1 MGNTRN
7 EDKRW
12 PGMKKQPK
20 FGNRKPKKRTYG
32 PFSLKAKI
40 KPGLSDYQK
49 QTMNKFMAVRE
60 GETIEQW
67 KKRTSRRRV
76 KEIDEIEELAIRHPL
91 RVIQRKRAKQSI
103 ETKNK
108 YIKVQPVHREFDFM
122 RYYGIVINFF
132 SIKYGIRKEDLEVG
146 FYFYTNIPF
155 TRDRFNNCMVLMTGT
170 NAGKLNRWLKDGLLE
185 EIIHNKKQ
193 FNGPDKPE
201 RTFLYKLTNVYVDKL
216 TNIYRVLGKMEG
228 IRMYKQSVLTP
239 LSPEEKKMINDMN
252 DEIMDIQTGRKPQEL
267 IIPPKL

>member
-7 EDKRW
+7 EDKKW
-12 PGMKKQPK
+12 KGMKKQPK
-20 FGNRKPKKRTYG
+20 FGKPKQKRKPYG
-32 PFSLKAKI
+32 PFPIKSKI
-40 KPGLSDYQK
+40 KPGMSEYQK
-49 QTMNKFMAVRE
+49 QTMNKFMAVRD

-67 KKRTSRRRV
+67 KKRTRTRRV

-103 ETKNK
+103 VTKNK
-108 YIKVQPVHREFDFM
+108 YIKVQPVQREFDFM
-122 RYYGIVINFF
+122 RYYGIVINYF

-155 TRDRFNNCMVLMTGT
+155 IKDRFDNAMVLMTGT
-170 NAGKLNRWLKDGLLE
+170 NSGKLNRWLKDGLLE

-193 FNGPDKPE
+193 FNRPDKPE
-201 RTFLYKLTNVYVDKL
+201 RTFLYKLTNVFVDKL

-228 IRMYKQSVLTP
+228 IRINRQSILLP
-239 LSPEEKKMINDMN
+239 LSPEEKQMIQFMN

-267 IIPPKL
+267 IVPPKL